1 MKKFTIKAI
10 ALFLLFNVQL
20 FAQQKQAVK
29 TVGGKQVSLHKVVAK
44 ETWSAL
50 SRQFNMSVEEL
61 QSVNPGINDLKV
73 GQIIN
78 IPVSPAKQNIEEVKE
93 TKDESS
99 APVPAK
105 NSTPVASSSTTK
117 SHTVIKGETLYG
129 IARLYNVK
137 PDDVK
142 QWNNLKDGGIKL
154 GQVLKIKTESTIAG
168 AEVKAAPV
176 AVKKEMAINN
186 PEIKPS
192 TSVVVEEKKVTTAQ
206 QPEKEKPKAND
217 NMLADAS
224 NKIIP
229 IAPAKEEVEYIPTKK
244 EVRRTGKDSGGVVE
258 MNETGMASWIRDGEI
273 NQSKFYA
280 LHRTAPS
287 GTIIKVTNRMNG
299 DYVFVKVVGQLPD
312 TGDNDKQ
319 IVKISEAAAK
329 RIGAINEKF
338 QVELSYGVV
347 Q

>member
-1 MKKFTIKAI
+1 MKKFTIKA
-10 ALFLLFNVQL
+10 LTLLLLFNVQL

-78 IPVSPAKQNIEEVKE
+78 IPISPAKQKAEEVKD
-93 TKDESS
+93 TKEESS
-99 APVPAK
+99 VPAPAK
-105 NSTPVASSSTTK
+105 KSTTVASSSATK
-117 SHTVIKGETLYG
+117 SHTVVKGETLYA
-129 IARLYNVK
+129 IARKYNVK
-137 PDDVK
+137 PDDIK

-154 GQVLKIKTESTIAG
+154 GQVLKIKIEGALIA
-168 AEVKAAPV
+168 AEVKAVPV
-176 AVKKEMAINN
+176 DIKKESATNN
-186 PEIKPS
+186 PEVKP
-192 TSVVVEEKKVTTAQ
+192 TPTVTIEDKKATTVK
-206 QPEKEKPKAND
+206 QPENERPKAND

-229 IAPAKEEVEYIPTKK
+229 IAPAKEEVEYVPTKK
-244 EVRRTGKDSGGVVE
+244 EVRRTGKDAGGVVE

-329 RIGAINEKF
+329 RIGAINERF

>member
-1 MKKFTIKAI
+1 MKKLTIKTFAV
-10 ALFLLFNVQL
+10 FLLFNTQL

-50 SRQFNMSVEEL
+50 SRQFNMSIDEL
-61 QSVNPGINDLKV
+61 KSVNPGINDLKV

-78 IPVSPAKQNIEEVKE
+78 VPVNPAKQNSEDVKE
-93 TKDESS
+93 AKEESS
-99 APVPAK
+99 TSVPAK
-105 NSTPVASSSTTK
+105 VVTPTASSSK
-117 SHTVIKGETLYG
+117 VNSHTVVKGETLYA
-129 IARLYNVK
+129 IARKYNVK
-137 PDDVK
+137 ADDIK

-154 GQVLKIKTESTIAG
+154 GQVLKIKTEG
-168 AEVKAAPV
+168 ASEISEVKPTMTEI
-176 AVKKEMAINN
+176 KKETIVST
-186 PEIKPS
+186 PDVKP
-192 TSVVVEEKKVTTAQ
+192 TPVIAAEKKEKTVY
-206 QPEKEKPKAND
+206 QPEKEKPKPND

-229 IAPAKEEVEYIPTKK
+229 IAPAKEEVEYVPTKK
-244 EVRRTGKDSGGVVE
+244 EVRRTGKDAGGVVE

-280 LHRTAPS
+280 LHRTASS

-319 IVKISEAAAK
+319 IIKISEAAAK

>member
-1 MKKFTIKAI
+1 MKKFTIKAF
-10 ALFLLFNVQL
+10 AVFLLFNTQL

-29 TVGGKQVSLHKVVAK
+29 TIGGKQVSLHKVVAK

-78 IPVSPAKQNIEEVKE
+78 IPISPVKQNSEEVKDSKE
-93 TKDESS
+93 ESS
-99 APVPAK
+99 VPVSAKKTTQIASLPA
-105 NSTPVASSSTTK
+105 TK
-117 SHTVIKGETLYG
+117 SHTVVKGETLYA
-129 IARLYNVK
+129 IARKFNVK
-137 PDDVK
+137 PDDIK

-154 GQVLKIKTESTIAG
+154 GQVLKIKAEGVSAIPEAKPAVTE
-168 AEVKAAPV
+168 
-176 AVKKEMAINN
+176 VKKETIVNA
-186 PEIKPS
+186 PEVKPAPIVIDPKTA
-192 TSVVVEEKKVTTAQ
+192 TSASQT
-206 QPEKEKPKAND
+206 EKEKPKPND
-217 NMLADAS
+217 NMLADIN

-229 IAPAKEEVEYIPTKK
+229 VSPAKEEVEYIPAKK
-244 EVRRTGKDSGGVVE
+244 EVRRTGKDASGVVE

-273 NQSKFYA
+273 NQNKFYA
-280 LHRTAPS
+280 LHRTASS

-319 IVKISEAAAK
+319 IIKISEAAAK
-329 RIGAINEKF
+329 RIGAINERF